1 MDALLYGGPERGG
14 PEDHA
19 DDAGGDGPRDRP
31 AAGSRTLPSE
41 AGDEE
46 RRRRID
52 DRDDVRS
59 DLDVDDG
66 DEEHVL
72 AALYGDDADLG
83 ADTGARPPGV
93 PAAQDQTA
101 QDQDA
106 DEMSRVP
113 PPSPGRPEQQ
123 ATTDAAGPAR

>member
-1 MDALLYGGPERGG
+1 VDALLYGGPERAG

-19 DDAGGDGPRDRP
+19 DETGGDGPRGRP
-31 AAGSRTLPSE
+31 AAGSSTLPSGV
-41 AGDEE
+41 GDEE

-52 DRDDVRS
+52 DRDDAGR

-93 PAAQDQTA
+93 PTA

-113 PPSPGRPEQQ
+113 PPSPSPGGPERP